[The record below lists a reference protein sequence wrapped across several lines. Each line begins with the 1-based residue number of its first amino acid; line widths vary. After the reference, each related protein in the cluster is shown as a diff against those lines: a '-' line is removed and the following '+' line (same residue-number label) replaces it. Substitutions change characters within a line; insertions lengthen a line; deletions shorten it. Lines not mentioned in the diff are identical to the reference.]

1 MDKRNKTLW
10 IILGL
15 VALAAFGAV
24 AWYLASPL
32 FINRSV
38 EEAFPFEMPSQEDI
52 AQMSASEKEKLESDF
67 EAALPN
73 EDELADMPPGVR
85 QAVEDRA
92 MEVAAAM
99 PEQQMEEAMPSS
111 GQPQLLAQGQFIG
124 ADSFHMGSGDA
135 RIYALADGNLI
146 LRLENFSVTN
156 GPDLHVLL
164 AENPSPQDS
173 DSLGVYL
180 DLGSLKGNLGNQNYD
195 IPAGTDINQFKSVV
209 IYCLPFHVV
218 FSTADL
224 AGE

>member
-15 VALAAFGAV
+15 VALAAFGTV

-52 AQMSASEKEKLESDF
+52 AQMSAPEKEELESEF
-67 EAALPN
+67 RAALPN

-85 QAVEDRA
+85 QAVEERA

-99 PEQQMEEAMPSS
+99 PEHEMAEAMPSS
-111 GQPQLLAQGQFIG
+111 SQPQLLLQGQFVD

-135 RIYALADGNLI
+135 RIYALADRNLI
-146 LRLENFSVTN
+146 LRLEDFSVTN

-164 AENPSPQDS
+164 AENPSPPDH
-173 DSLGVYL
+173 DSLGMYL
-180 DLGSLKGNLGNQNYD
+180 DLGSLKGNLGDQNYD